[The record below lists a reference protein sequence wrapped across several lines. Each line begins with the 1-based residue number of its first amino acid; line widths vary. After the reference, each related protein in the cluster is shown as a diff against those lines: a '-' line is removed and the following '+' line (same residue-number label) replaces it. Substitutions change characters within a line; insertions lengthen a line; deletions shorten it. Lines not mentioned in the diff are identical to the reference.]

1 MPVLVLADHSEGKF
15 KNTALELISYGKSIA
30 KMANTKLI
38 VATIRA
44 SDVSGLSGYGPDKVI
59 NIVNDRL
66 GVFNAKAIA
75 DALSQLSE
83 KESADIIVLDS
94 SNNSKYLAPLL
105 AVNLNAGMASGVIEV
120 PVSLNPFVVK
130 RVAFSSK
137 AFVHTEIKSG
147 KKIICLAKNSFGI
160 KEDKTSPATEEFTAA
175 LSEDDFKITLS
186 AVEKTSGKITIADA
200 DVVVSGG
207 RGLKGPENWGML
219 ESLAE
224 VLGAATACSKP
235 VSDLHWRPHSEHVGQ
250 TGKPVAANLY
260 IAIGISGA
268 IQHLAGVN
276 ASKCKV
282 VINTDPEAPFFKAAD
297 YGIVGDAFEI
307 VPKLTEKLKEFKRTQ

>member
-44 SDVSGLSGYGPDKVI
+44 ADISGLSAYGPDKVI
-59 NIVNDRL
+59 NVVNDRL

-75 DALSQLSE
+75 DALSQLAE

-105 AVNLNAGMASGVIEV
+105 AVDLSAGMASGVTEV

-137 AFVHTEIKSG
+137 AFVHTEIKSA
-147 KKIICLAKNSFGI
+147 KKVICLAKNSFGI
-160 KEDKTSPATEEFTAA
+160 KEE
-175 LSEDDFKITLS
+175 KIQFL
-186 AVEKTSGKITIADA
+186 D
-200 DVVVSGG
+200 
-207 RGLKGPENWGML
+207 M
-219 ESLAE
+219 
-224 VLGAATACSKP
+224 
-235 VSDLHWRPHSEHVGQ
+235 
-250 TGKPVAANLY
+250 
-260 IAIGISGA
+260 
-268 IQHLAGVN
+268 
-276 ASKCKV
+276 
-282 VINTDPEAPFFKAAD
+282 PF
-297 YGIVGDAFEI
+297 
-307 VPKLTEKLKEFKRTQ
+307 